1 MGAPTW
7 PTDTPASDRMSNQLS
22 EDEVERAY
30 LRDFLFG
37 NPPRQL
43 GTEDSGTALYEL
55 QRRLEAWLR
64 MVSPTPFELTGGS
77 PSGTD
82 LQRIFVPPAL
92 PLPIRRSSDAAL
104 YRVMGLVQLGLV
116 EHGFLQDR
124 ALLGELYRDWTL
136 RSAYHLLAAQWILAH
151 YVSRFPG
158 IAKDLQRASAMESAG
173 RLRVNLTEVPRD
185 GIPAAFTPLY
195 DGLTIGLNWV
205 SDAPEGE
212 AARQAVAAV
221 RKTTEAAGARLVVAG
236 QARRLRDEF
245 MARRL
250 GPPPLPE
257 VIGLI
262 RPEWI
267 LGEEARQQEAG
278 QDWREGQLPLRR
290 LKQAIKDRKAGAIG
304 SRLREKIRQKM
315 ALPPEESI
323 RDMPAYGPARDA
335 ARAEAMQSKER
346 KFSPSA
352 DISSFTQGSSE
363 GLPDSDGQVHHEW
376 DASRGAYRIAAVRVL
391 SPPSN
396 SGPLE
401 SYQRICDQQRREIA
415 TVRRRFAALR
425 VEERWIGRQPDGP
438 ELDLEAAIRAH
449 CDIYAGKEPAQEIYR
464 KFIRQRRD
472 LCVMTMVDLS
482 GSTKGSV
489 LYEQQ
494 RAIVLFAEAL
504 STLDLPH
511 AFYGFNGTGSQDCRL
526 SRIKGFDE
534 SYEDSV
540 LRRLG
545 NLRAEGGT
553 RLGAHIREA
562 SRLLSQRPQAR
573 RLLLLLS
580 DGKPEERGEYRGR
593 YGVRDSEMAV
603 AEGRPNGIQVHCIS
617 LDPADD
623 APSYLNR
630 IFGPGRFHLVPN
642 AEGLSS
648 RLPEVFRGLVK

>member
-1 MGAPTW
+1 
-7 PTDTPASDRMSNQLS
+7 MSSQLS

-64 MVSPTPFELTGGS
+64 MVSATPFELTGGS

-92 PLPIRRSSDAAL
+92 PLPVRSRSDAAL
-104 YRVMGLVQLGLV
+104 YRVMGLIQLGLI
-116 EHGFLQDR
+116 EHGFLHDR

-136 RSAYHLLAAQWILAH
+136 RSTYHLLAAQWILQH
-151 YVSRFPG
+151 YIRRFPG
-158 IAKDLQRASAMESAG
+158 IENDLRRVSAMESAG
-173 RLRVNLTEVPRD
+173 KLRVNLTEVPRD
-185 GIPAAFTPLY
+185 GIPNAFTPLY
-195 DGLTIGLNWV
+195 DGLTIGLNWNTD
-205 SDAPEGE
+205 SPDGL
-212 AARQAVAAV
+212 AAERAVDAV
-221 RKTTEAAGARLVVAG
+221 RQTPEPAGALLVVSG

-245 MARRL
+245 MSRRL

-257 VIGLI
+257 VVGLI

-290 LKQAIKDRKAGAIG
+290 LKQAIKDRKAAAIG

-335 ARAEAMQSKER
+335 ARAAAVQTKER
-346 KFSPSA
+346 RFTPSA
-352 DISSFTQGSSE
+352 DVSSFTQGGGE
-363 GLPDSDGQVHHEW
+363 DLPDSEGQAHHEW

-391 SPPSN
+391 SPAAN

-401 SYQRICDQQRREIA
+401 NYQRICEQQRREIA
-415 TVRRRFAALR
+415 LVRRRFAALR
-425 VEERWIGRQPDGP
+425 VEERWVGRQPDGP
-438 ELDLEAAIRAH
+438 ELDMASAIRAY
-449 CDIYAGKEPAQEIYR
+449 CDIHAGKEPAQEIYR

-472 LCVMTMVDLS
+472 LCVMTLVDLS

-511 AFYGFNGTGSQDCRL
+511 AFYGFNGTGAQDCRL

-534 SYEDSV
+534 HYEDPV

-562 SRLLSQRPQAR
+562 SRLLALRPQAR

-617 LDPADD
+617 LDPAEE
-623 APSYLNR
+623 APTYLTR
-630 IFGPGRFHLVPN
+630 IFGPGRF
-642 AEGLSS
+642 
-648 RLPEVFRGLVK
+648 